1 MHGVLIAVASLVG
14 EHRLWAVW
22 ALVVATPRLY
32 STGSVVVV
40 HKFSC
45 STACGISRPGIKLVS
60 PVLPGGFFTTEP
72 PGKP

>member
-14 EHRLWAVW
+14 EHRLWAAW

-40 HKFSC
+40 HGLGC
-45 STACGISRPGIKLVS
+45 SKACGIFVDQGSTCVCCTDRWILHH
-60 PVLPGGFFTTEP
+60 
-72 PGKP
+72 